1 MRWTIF
7 CTLLLI
13 TAFIVIYRTTT
24 DIWIAT
30 NGAGIIAVIFLIGVA
45 FRVTRIFDRR
55 WQKITTALLSVLL
68 IGGLLSHWIIM
79 WKMTEWQYTQLQVI
93 RRVIY
98 NGEVISTLRT
108 PADDTFREFR
118 GSPPGTRIGEVFRR
132 LNPGGVPLVDSVV
145 TEDTGPI
152 FASVS
157 DSTVEMMAEA
167 RYVTGF
173 DPVFVN
179 HDGRH
184 GLAQIQIRVTPEG
197 ASYDIQN

>member
-1 MRWTIF
+1 MRWTIL

-118 GSPPGTRIGEVFRR
+118 GSPTGTTIGEVFRR

>member
-132 LNPGGVPLVDSVV
+132 FRRNRRYGSHLCICQRQHSRDDGG
-145 TEDTGPI
+145 G
-152 FASVS
+152 
-157 DSTVEMMAEA
+157 TV
-167 RYVTGF
+167 R
-173 DPVFVN
+173 
-179 HDGRH
+179 DGVRP
-184 GLAQIQIRVTPEG
+184 RVRQ
-197 ASYDIQN
+197 S

>member
-118 GSPPGTRIGEVFRR
+118 GSPPGTTIGEVFRR